1 MNDLAVSRR
10 VLLGGAAAAG
20 FGLAYAGSLE
30 AFARPEPRHP
40 GGEAG
45 YGPLVPDPDP
55 AGWLSL
61 PAGFTYVVVAQANVT
76 PTDDP
81 RPIPSPSPTPAPEPL
96 YRYPSDP
103 DGMGVFA
110 GPGGG
115 SVLVSNHENS
125 ANEPARVPTLAGLT
139 YDPMAIGGTSTLS
152 VDADGNRLGIYT
164 SLAGTDNNCAGGITP
179 WGTWLTCEETE
190 RRKDAVIGG
199 RRLQKDHGYVFEVD
213 PAGQA
218 ANVDK
223 SPVPLPFL
231 GRYAHEAV
239 AVDPD
244 AHQIYL
250 TEDAVTPNGLYYR
263 WTPPEGFVGEVGAL
277 HELARTIGAEAGTLQ
292 AMSCSEGRR
301 RIVDLSEATEVGTR
315 YRVRW
320 VDVPD
325 RVATTTSTRL
335 QAYAEPITRSR
346 KLEGAWWGNGGAWF
360 VASFARPE
368 ASGDGSLNAH
378 DGQVWFYD
386 PEARTITLKT
396 LFGLNPQ
403 PEKPGTWDG
412 PDNITVSPHG
422 GLIVAEDGDGRN
434 HLIGVGRRGEPY
446 ALARN
451 EHPEEG
457 EFCGPA
463 FSADGRILF
472 TNIQS
477 PTYGVTLAITGPWR
491 RER

>member
-1 MNDLAVSRR
+1 MNDPVSRR
-10 VLLGGAAAAG
+10 ALLGGAAAAG

-40 GGEAG
+40 GGDSG
-45 YGPLVPDPDP
+45 YGPLVPDPNP
-55 AGWLSL
+55 GGWLSL
-61 PAGFTYVVVAQANVT
+61 PEGFRYVVIAQSNVT
-76 PTDDP
+76 LTDDP
-81 RPIPSPSPTPAPEPL
+81 RPVPSPPPTPAPETR

-110 GPGGG
+110 GTAGG

-125 ANEPARVPTLAGLT
+125 DREAAAVPAIPRLT

-152 VDADGNRLGIYT
+152 VDANGNRLGLYT

-190 RRKDAVIGG
+190 RRKGAVMNG
-199 RRLQKDHGYVFEVD
+199 RTLHKDHGYVFEVD
-213 PAGQA
+213 PTSQA
-218 ANVDK
+218 ANADK

-231 GRYAHEAV
+231 GRYSHEAV

-244 AHQIYL
+244 TQQIYL

-263 WTPPEGFVGEVGAL
+263 WTPPDAFVGGIGAL
-277 HELARTIGAEAGTLQ
+277 HELARTLGAEAGRLQ
-292 AMSCSEGRR
+292 AMGCSEGRR
-301 RIVDLSEATEVGTR
+301 RIVDLSEATKVGTR

-325 RVATTTSTRL
+325 RVAAATSTRV
-335 QAYAEPITRSR
+335 QSYTEPITRSR
-346 KLEGAWWGNGGAWF
+346 KLEGAWWGNGGAYF

-368 ASGDGSLNAH
+368 ANGDGSLNAH

-386 PEARTITLKT
+386 PESRTITLKT

-403 PEKPGTWDG
+403 TPEEPGTWDG

-422 GLIVAEDGDGRN
+422 GLILAEDGNGKN

-451 EHPEEG
+451 ERAQGG

-477 PTYGVTLAITGPWR
+477 PTYGATLAITGPWR
-491 RER
+491 RDR

>member
-1 MNDLAVSRR
+1 MTSTLRR
-10 VLLGGAAAAG
+10 RTLLGGAVVAG
-20 FGLAYAGSLE
+20 FGFAFAGSLD
-30 AFARPEPRHP
+30 AFARPEPRVP
-40 GGEAG
+40 GGETG
-45 YGPLVPDPDP
+45 YGPLVPDPK
-55 AGWLSL
+55 GILSL
-61 PAGFTYVVVAQANVT
+61 PAGFSYQIVAQSNVT
-76 PTDDP
+76 LTDDVNATSGLP
-81 RPIPSPSPTPAPEPL
+81 

-110 GPGGG
+110 GAAGG
-115 SVLVSNHENS
+115 SVLISNHENS
-125 ANEPARVPTLAGLT
+125 TSEPARVPTITDLT
-139 YDPMAIGGTSTLS
+139 YDPAAIGGTSTLT
-152 VDADGNRLGIYT
+152 VDRDGQRLGSYT

-190 RRKDAVIGG
+190 RKANTLIGG
-199 RRLQKDHGYVFEVD
+199 RRLQKDHGFVFEVD
-213 PAGQA
+213 PTNRE
-218 ANVDK
+218 ANLGR
-223 SPVPLPFL
+223 SPLPLPFL

-244 AHQIYL
+244 SHQIYL
-250 TEDAVTPNGLYYR
+250 TEDAVNPNGLYYR
-263 WTPPEGFVGEVGAL
+263 WTPPDGFTGEVGAL
-277 HELARTIGAEAGTLQ
+277 HHLAASAGAGAGRLQ
-292 AMSCSEGRR
+292 AMSCSKGRR
-301 RIVDLSEATEVGTR
+301 HIVDLSEATEVGTR

-325 RVATTTSTRL
+325 RLAATVSTRQ

-346 KLEGAWWGNGGAWF
+346 KLEGAWWSHGGAYF

-368 ASGDGSLNAH
+368 ANGDGSLNAH

-386 PEARTITLKT
+386 PEERTIELKT

-403 PEKPGTWDG
+403 PESPGTWDG

-422 GLIVAEDGDGRN
+422 GLIVAEDGEGKN
-434 HLIGVGRRGEPY
+434 HLIGVSRRGEPY

-451 EHPEEG
+451 DHAEEG

-463 FSADGRILF
+463 FSTDGRVLF

-477 PTYGVTLAITGPWR
+477 PTFGVTLAVTGPWR